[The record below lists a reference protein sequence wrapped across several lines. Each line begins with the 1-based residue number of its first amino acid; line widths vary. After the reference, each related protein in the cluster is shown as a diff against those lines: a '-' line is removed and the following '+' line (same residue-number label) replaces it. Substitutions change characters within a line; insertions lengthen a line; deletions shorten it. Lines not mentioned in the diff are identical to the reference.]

1 MLLKEQIKKTQIL
14 GKHSKNEKKSLVL
27 NFPGTFSQ
35 LKVNS
40 KDTRMTFKYVFLRF
54 FVGDTDRVFA
64 PWGYIC
70 SSFMISHKEK

>member
-14 GKHSKNEKKSLVL
+14 GKHSKNEKKSLFL

-35 LKVNS
+35 LNVNS

-54 FVGDTDRVFA
+54 LLVTPTEYLLLEDTSV
-64 PWGYIC
+64 
-70 SSFMISHKEK
+70 HHL